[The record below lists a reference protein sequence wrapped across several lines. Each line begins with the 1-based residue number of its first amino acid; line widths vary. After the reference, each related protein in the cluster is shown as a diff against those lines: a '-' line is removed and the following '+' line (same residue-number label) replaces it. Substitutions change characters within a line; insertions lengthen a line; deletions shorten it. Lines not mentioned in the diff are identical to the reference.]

1 MIRHLNCGS
10 NKNWLLN
17 LNLNYATLDW
27 GRKWLVDFNAR
38 KIQQVSFDRSNNFG
52 AIDVK
57 MNGPVL
63 EEKSS
68 LKMLELTFSSKV
80 DWELQYL
87 YC

>member
-1 MIRHLNCGS
+1 MIRHLNCGN

-17 LNLNYATLDW
+17 LNLNYETPDW

-38 KIQQVSFDRSNNFG
+38 KIQLVSFDRSNNIG

-63 EEKSS
+63 EERSS
-68 LKMLELTFSSKV
+68 LKMLEPTFSSKV

>member
-17 LNLNYATLDW
+17 LNLNYETPDW

-38 KIQQVSFDRSNNFG
+38 KIQLVSFDRSNNIG

-63 EEKSS
+63 EERSS
-68 LKMLELTFSSKV
+68 LKMLEPTFSSKV